1 MTALTKVILEGPLGK
16 QFGREWEFAID
27 SPREALRMVDA
38 NSPGVFAWIKQN
50 LQKYSRYRVVCERED
65 GAIEDLDSDSYLL
78 NRGRLKSVR
87 FVPIVEGAS
96 NAFKVVVGIVM
107 IAFAYFVPGAW
118 SPYLYKLGAALVLG
132 GVVGALSPRPKM
144 DTAGNS
150 TEGKASYLF
159 DGPANTTAQGSPVQ
173 LIYGRV
179 LAGSHA
185 ISAAVTVDQLM

>member
-50 LQKYSRYRVVCERED
+50 LQKYSRYRVVCERDD
-65 GAIEDLDSDSYLL
+65 GVLEDLDNDTFLL

-87 FVPIVEGAS
+87 FVPLVEGAS
-96 NAFKVVVGIVM
+96 NVLKIVVGIVLIG
-107 IAFAYFVPGAW
+107 IALFVPGT
-118 SPYLYKLGAALVLG
+118 SPWVMKLGIGLFAA
-132 GVVGALSPRPKM
+132 GVVGALSPRPRA
-144 DTAGNS
+144 DTTGNS
-150 TEGKASYLF
+150 EGKASYLF

>member
-1 MTALTKVILEGPLGK
+1 VTALTKVILEGPLGK

-27 SPREALRMVDA
+27 SPREALRMVEA

-50 LQKYSRYRVVCERED
+50 LQKYSRYRVVCERDD
-65 GAIEDLDSDSYLL
+65 GVIEDLDNDTYLL
-78 NRGRLKSVR
+78 NQGRLKSVR
-87 FVPIVEGAS
+87 FVPLVEGAS
-96 NAFKVVVGIVM
+96 NVLKIVVGIVL
-107 IAFAYFVPGAW
+107 IGVGIFFQQPWAT
-118 SPYLYKLGAALVLG
+118 KLGIAVLAA

-144 DTAGNS
+144 DTTGNS
-150 TEGKASYLF
+150 EGKASYLF

>member
-27 SPREALRMVDA
+27 SPREALRMVEA

-50 LQKYSRYRVVCERED
+50 LQKYSRYRVVCERDD
-65 GAIEDLDSDSYLL
+65 GVIEDLDNDTYLL
-78 NRGRLKSVR
+78 NQGRLKSVR
-87 FVPIVEGAS
+87 FVPLVEGAS
-96 NAFKVVVGIVM
+96 NVLKIVVGIVL
-107 IAFAYFVPGAW
+107 IGVGIFFQQPWAT
-118 SPYLYKLGAALVLG
+118 KLGIAVLAA

-144 DTAGNS
+144 DTTGNS
-150 TEGKASYLF
+150 EGKASYLF

>member
-50 LQKYSRYRVVCERED
+50 LQKYSRYRVVCERDD
-65 GAIEDLDSDSYLL
+65 GVLEDLDNDTFLL

-87 FVPIVEGAS
+87 FVPLVEGAS
-96 NAFKVVVGIVM
+96 NVVKMVVGIVL
-107 IAFAYFVPGAW
+107 IGVGLFAPGQQWA
-118 SPYLYKLGAALVLG
+118 LKLGIAVLAA

-144 DTAGNS
+144 DTAGN

>member
-1 MTALTKVILEGPLGK
+1 MTTLTKVILEGPLGK
-16 QFGREWEFAID
+16 QFGREWEFVID

-50 LQKYSRYRVVCERED
+50 LQKYSRYRVVCERDD
-65 GAIEDLDSDSYLL
+65 GAIEDLDNDTFLL
-78 NRGRLKSVR
+78 NQGRLKSVR
-87 FVPIVEGAS
+87 FVPLVEGAS
-96 NAFKVVVGIVM
+96 NVLKIVVGIVL
-107 IAFAYFVPGAW
+107 IAVGVFFQQPWAT
-118 SPYLYKLGAALVLG
+118 KLGIAVLAA

-144 DTAGNS
+144 DTQGNS
-150 TEGKASYLF
+150 EGKASYLF